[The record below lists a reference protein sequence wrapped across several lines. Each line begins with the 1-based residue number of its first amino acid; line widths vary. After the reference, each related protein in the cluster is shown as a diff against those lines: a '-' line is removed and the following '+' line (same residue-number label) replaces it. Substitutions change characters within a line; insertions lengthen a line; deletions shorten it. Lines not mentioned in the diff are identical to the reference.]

1 MSSWSGKS
9 KGSVL
14 GYQIFL
20 TTIKF
25 FGVPAAYCVLKM
37 VASYYVL
44 FAGKQRQFIIN
55 FYQQA
60 LGLSLSQARKLSRKN
75 FYLFGQT
82 LIDRAAYLVSKGH
95 QFTADFNNEESLVAI
110 KNGGKGGILLSAH
123 LGNWET
129 AGNLLKK
136 RVSTTINV
144 VMLQAE
150 HEQIKQY
157 LDKSTGGS
165 KFNIIPIKNDL
176 SHIIAINNA
185 LSNNEMIAIHADRY
199 VDGMRFMELPFFGK
213 KARFPYG
220 PFLLASKFA
229 VPITFVFA
237 VKSTAFHYQLSATNP
252 IQQKLTPEQIAK
264 LYIEELEN
272 KVKQYPEQWFNY
284 FDFYASC

>member
-9 KGSVL
+9 RGSVL

-20 TTIKF
+20 TTIKI
-25 FGVPAAYCVLKM
+25 FGVSTAYFVLKI
-37 VASYYVL
+37 VSSYYVL
-44 FAGKQRQFIIN
+44 FAGKQRQYIIN

-60 LGLSLSQARKLSRKN
+60 LGLSSQQARKLSRKN

-82 LIDRAAYLVSKGH
+82 LIDRAAYLVGKGNT
-95 QFTADFNNEESLVAI
+95 FTADFNNEASLVAI

-123 LGNWET
+123 IGNWET
-129 AGNLLKK
+129 AGNLLKE

-144 VMLQAE
+144 LMLQTE

-165 KFNIIPIKNDL
+165 KFNIIPIKDDL

-199 VDGMRFMELPFFGK
+199 VEGMRYIELPFFGK
-213 KARFPYG
+213 IARFPYG
-220 PFLLASKFA
+220 PFLLASKFS

-237 VKSTAFHYQLSATNP
+237 LKANTFHYQLTASNP
-252 IQQKLTPEQIAK
+252 IQQKLAPEEIAK

-272 KVKQYPEQWFNY
+272 KVKQHPEQWFNY

>member
-9 KGSVL
+9 RGSVL

-20 TTIKF
+20 TTIKL
-25 FGVPAAYCVLKM
+25 FGVSTAYFVLKI
-37 VASYYVL
+37 VSSYYVL
-44 FAGKQRQFIIN
+44 FAGKQRQYIIN

-60 LGLSLSQARKLSRKN
+60 LGLSSLQARKLSRKN

-82 LIDRAAYLVSKGH
+82 LIDRAAYLVGKGNT
-95 QFTADFNNEESLVAI
+95 FTADFNNETSLVAI

-129 AGNLLKK
+129 AGNLLKE

-144 VMLQAE
+144 LMLQTE

-165 KFNIIPIKNDL
+165 KFNIIPIKDDL

-199 VDGMRFMELPFFGK
+199 VEGMRYIELPFFGK
-213 KARFPYG
+213 IARFPYG
-220 PFLLASKFA
+220 PFLLASKFS

-237 VKSTAFHYQLSATNP
+237 LKANTFHYQLTATNP
-252 IQQKLTPEQIAK
+252 IQQKLTPEEIAK

-272 KVKQYPEQWFNY
+272 KVKQHPEQWFNY